1 MAKVMISLPDEFLKK
16 VDRTARAQGR
26 SRSELIR
33 EALRTILTGK
43 STGRPS
49 WKEALAPL
57 KELERQWVGQW
68 DSTDIIRY
76 YRDTRDGRKTR
87 H

>member
-1 MAKVMISLPDEFLKK
+1 MAKVMISLPNEFLKK

-33 EALRTILTGK
+33 EALRAMLTGK
-43 STGRPS
+43 EADRRS
-49 WKEALAPL
+49 WKEALASL
-57 KELERQWVGQW
+57 KELERQWIGQW

-76 YRDTRDGRKTR
+76 FRETRYGREDR
-87 H
+87 R